1 MSKFG
6 SEVPEIR
13 SGLPKS
19 DENVRNRTAASK
31 IGQKGPDSEEN
42 FRTRL
47 LTFAKSEGTS
57 KIVLICQIQLSLR
70 TVRGV

>member
-1 MSKFG
+1 MISIKEIQKDSKSEVSKFG

-47 LTFAKSEGTS
+47 
-57 KIVLICQIQLSLR
+57 
-70 TVRGV
+70 